1 MQQRLKAQC
10 KSRIKQRVARSN
22 LEAHRMKFLIIFV
35 GSLTVSLAA
44 VAVAGDPQSSSAAV
58 QPAARATSSAHRSTS
73 GSGQVRSTIRASSN
87 LARTSPSLA
96 RPVRRAPFPI
106 STQDAFR
113 NRAPRQTLGFAQQQ
127 QRNVAKTGD
136 GNFERPINNRL
147 NYFDALRRR
156 DQEQHDCNWW
166 RKHFT
171 IIVFVN
177 TGFYYWDAGYW
188 YPAWGYSPAYN
199 YYDYD
204 GPIYTYGN
212 LLPDQ
217 VVVNV
222 QSALQEEGYYV
233 GPINGSL
240 GPATRAALASYQRD
254 HGLVVTAAV
263 DQATVES
270 LGLE

>member
-1 MQQRLKAQC
+1 M
-10 KSRIKQRVARSN
+10 
-22 LEAHRMKFLIIFV
+22 
-35 GSLTVSLAA
+35 
-44 VAVAGDPQSSSAAV
+44 
-58 QPAARATSSAHRSTS
+58 
-73 GSGQVRSTIRASSN
+73 
-87 LARTSPSLA
+87 
-96 RPVRRAPFPI
+96 
-106 STQDAFR
+106 
-113 NRAPRQTLGFAQQQ
+113 
-127 QRNVAKTGD
+127 AKTGD

-156 DQEQHDCNWW
+156 VQEQHDCNWW

-177 TGFYYWDAGYW
+177 TGYYYWDAGYW
-188 YPAWGYSPAYN
+188 YPASGYDPAYN

-254 HGLVVTAAV
+254 HGLVVTAAI
-263 DQATVES
+263 DQVTVES

>member
-1 MQQRLKAQC
+1 MQQRLKAQGRW
-10 KSRIKQRVARSN
+10 RIKQRVARSN
-22 LEAHRMKFLIIFV
+22 LETHRMKFLIIFV
-35 GSLTVSLAA
+35 CSLTVSLAA
-44 VAVAGDPQSSSAAV
+44 VAVAGDPQPSSTAV
-58 QPAARATSSAHRSTS
+58 QPAARAASSAHSSTS
-73 GSGQVRSTIRASSN
+73 GSGQARSAIRVSSN

-96 RPVRRAPFPI
+96 RPLRRAPFPI

-113 NRAPRQTLGFAQQQ
+113 NRVPRQTLGYAQP
-127 QRNVAKTGD
+127 QRNVTKTGD
-136 GNFERPINNRL
+136 GNFQRPINNRL

-156 DQEQHDCNWW
+156 VQERHDCNWW

-177 TGFYYWDAGYW
+177 TGYYYWDAGYW
-188 YPAWGYSPAYN
+188 YPAWGYDPAYN

-240 GPATRAALASYQRD
+240 GPATRAALANYQRD
-254 HGLVVTAAV
+254 HGLVVTAAI
-263 DQATVES
+263 DQVTVES

>member
-1 MQQRLKAQC
+1 MQQHLKAQC
-10 KSRIKQRVARSN
+10 RSRIKQRVARSN
-22 LEAHRMKFLIIFV
+22 LETHRMKFLIV
-35 GSLTVSLAA
+35 LVCSLTASLAA
-44 VAVAGDPQSSSAAV
+44 MAIAGDAQPSSTAA
-58 QPAARATSSAHRSTS
+58 QPVARAGSSAHPSTG
-73 GSGQVRSTIRASSN
+73 GSGQARSATRANSN
-87 LARTSPSLA
+87 LAKTSPSLA
-96 RPVRRAPFPI
+96 HPVRRAPFPI
-106 STQDAFR
+106 NTPGAFR
-113 NRAPRQTLGFAQQQ
+113 NRAPRQTLGYARQ

-136 GNFERPINNRL
+136 GNFQRPVNNRL
-147 NYFDALRRR
+147 NYSDALRRR
-156 DQEQHDCNWW
+156 VHERHDCDWW

-177 TGFYYWDAGYW
+177 TGYYYWDAGYW
-188 YPAWGYSPAYN
+188 YPAWGYDPAYN

-222 QSALQEEGYYV
+222 QSALQEEGYYS
-233 GPINGSL
+233 GTINGSL
-240 GPATRAALASYQRD
+240 GPSTRAALASYQRD
-254 HGLVVTAAV
+254 HGLVVTAAI